1 MVVDKA
7 WIIRFY
13 AVGYLLF
20 VLPWTHNWFVAL
32 TPLSLLLAIGVVFY
46 YHTDWRRI
54 VWLWFAFII
63 VSSFGLE
70 MIGVNSGAVFG
81 VYRYEDGLG
90 VKWNGTPLIIGLN
103 WLFLVYASRSIVV
116 CRLHT
121 AWLRIVTGA
130 VLMIVYDLL
139 LEWVAPLMRMWH
151 FDGGYPPPANFITW
165 FIAALVYHTGFEFLG
180 IQTASNAPAR
190 WLFVVQWLFFLL
202 IAMYNLLF
210 SV

>member
-1 MVVDKA
+1 M
-7 WIIRFY
+7 
-13 AVGYLLF
+13 
-20 VLPWTHNWFVAL
+20 AL

-70 MIGVNSGAVFG
+70 MIGVNSGVVFG

-139 LEWVAPLMRMWH
+139 LEWVAPLMRMWR

-165 FIAALVYHTGFEFLG
+165 FIAALVYHTGFEFFG
-180 IQTASNAPAR
+180 DSNCFQCPGPLALCDPVA
-190 WLFVVQWLFFLL
+190 LFLL